1 MRKSGRIVSSRRAI
15 RTQGECTKWPI
26 FHYMSCKLFA
36 HDQNEPMQTYER
48 HQHILTLAQSDG
60 KVLAATLASNLNV
73 AVQTVRRDLRQL
85 CAAGVLERV
94 HGGAVLPS
102 GVSNIGYGDRRAS
115 HREAKTKIA
124 RRTAQLIPDNASLFL
139 NIGTT
144 TEAVAHALHAHHNLM
159 VVTNNLNVAN
169 ILADNPTC
177 DVVVAGGSLRRSDGG
192 LVGDLAA
199 LAIDRFKVDFAVIGA
214 SAIDE
219 SGDLLDFDP
228 EEVRVSQQVIKSARA
243 AILVA
248 DSTKFARKAP
258 VKIASLAQVDH
269 LVTDRITSE
278 TFMNRCADWN
288 THITLV

>member
-1 MRKSGRIVSSRRAI
+1 MDTQARYTRIRSR
-15 RTQGECTKWPI
+15 
-26 FHYMSCKLFA
+26 
-36 HDQNEPMQTYER
+36 
-48 HQHILTLAQSDG
+48 AQADG
-60 KVLAATLASNLNV
+60 KVLATDLSQELGV
-73 AVQTVRRDLRQL
+73 AVQTIRRDLRQL
-85 CAAGVLERV
+85 CAEGLLERV

-102 GVSNIGYGDRRAS
+102 GVRNIGYGDRRAS
-115 HREAKTKIA
+115 HRDIKIRIA

-144 TEAVAHALHAHHNLM
+144 TEAVAHALHAHQNLM

-169 ILADNPTC
+169 ILAANPTC

-214 SAIDE
+214 SAIDL

-228 EEVRVSQQVIKSARA
+228 EEVRVSQQVIKAARST
-243 AILVA
+243 ILVA
-248 DSTKFARKAP
+248 DSTKFTRKAP

-269 LVTDRITSE
+269 FVTDRVPSE
-278 TFMNRCADWN
+278 VLINHCADWS
-288 THITLV
+288 TQIALV